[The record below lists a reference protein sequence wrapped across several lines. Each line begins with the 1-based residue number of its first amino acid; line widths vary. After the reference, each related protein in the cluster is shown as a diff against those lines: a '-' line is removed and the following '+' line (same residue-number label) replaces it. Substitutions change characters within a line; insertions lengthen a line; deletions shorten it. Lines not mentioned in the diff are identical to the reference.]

1 MRLVF
6 VGAPGVGKGTQAKRL
21 EQEFGWTVVATGDL
35 LRAAIA
41 QQTPLGQQA
50 QAYIQ
55 RGELVPD
62 SLVNDLVAERIRLLE
77 SFILDGYPRNVSQ
90 AETLATLIGDT
101 LDAVVLFDLDE
112 DMLVERLGGR
122 RVCPNCGAV
131 YHIHANPS
139 KAGDR
144 CERCGAQLTVRD
156 DDKPETIRNR
166 LRVFREQTEPLV
178 AFYEER
184 GLLRRVCANGTPD
197 EVYERL
203 LSTVLPRDKGL

>member
-35 LRAAIA
+35 LRTAIA
-41 QQTPLGQQA
+41 HQTPLGQQA
-50 QAYIQ
+50 QGYIQ

-62 SLVNDLVAERIRLLE
+62 SLVNDLVAERIQQLE

-90 AETLATLIGDT
+90 AETLATLIGNT

-112 DMLVERLGGR
+112 ELLVERLGGR
-122 RVCPNCGAV
+122 RVCPSCGAV
-131 YHIHANPS
+131 YHVHANPS

-144 CERCGAQLTVRD
+144 CERCGALLTVRD

-178 AFYEER
+178 AFYEAR
-184 GLLRRVCANGTPD
+184 GLLRRVCANGTPE
-197 EVYERL
+197 EVYQRL
-203 LSTVLPRDKGL
+203 LSTLGRHPAP